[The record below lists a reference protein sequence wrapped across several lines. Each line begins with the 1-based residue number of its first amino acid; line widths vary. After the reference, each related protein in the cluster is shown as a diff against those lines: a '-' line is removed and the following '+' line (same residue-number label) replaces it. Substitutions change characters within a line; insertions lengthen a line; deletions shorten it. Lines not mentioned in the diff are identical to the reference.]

1 MQLDNKKIML
11 YPPMNNNIYKIN
23 NKYRISIIMKY
34 KKGISSEIKAALRKI
49 FLNSSYKD
57 IDISIDINPTS
68 I

>member
-1 MQLDNKKIML
+1 
-11 YPPMNNNIYKIN
+11 
-23 NKYRISIIMKY
+23 MKY
-34 KKGISSEIKAALRKI
+34 KKGISFEIKAALRKI